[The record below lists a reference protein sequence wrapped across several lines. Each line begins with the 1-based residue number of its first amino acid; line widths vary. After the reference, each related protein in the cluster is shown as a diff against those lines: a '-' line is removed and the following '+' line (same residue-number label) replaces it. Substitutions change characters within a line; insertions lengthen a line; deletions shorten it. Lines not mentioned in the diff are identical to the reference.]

1 VTHLTTRQSAAFPTV
16 AILRKGGPKVKKEGK
31 EAMGADLNDRFRV
44 DWLPGVDPE
53 VKKLFEAIYH
63 TDQPHTLRA
72 MIAFPNVFQA
82 WDNTN
87 EAYWGTSRFAH
98 ADNERYLFLFN
109 PFTWQ
114 PIIEHG
120 EPFKPFIPGEALMFE
135 NKQGE
140 QKAFKLKSTTRF
152 DLFLPE
158 LVGVFVT
165 FQIKT
170 NASGDLINLRRNLAA
185 IQAAADALGQHTGAA
200 GIPIIVSRREDVVQW
215 HKAPGQ
221 TVPVKKWL
229 IDIRPDAASKWAQTF
244 AERLAAL
251 ALAMPLSVEEDP
263 AGDVDLVGGE
273 DGEGTEPANLSAPA
287 PSPSHLPVETSA
299 EAETLA
305 EAPAGPSEKTVDPL
319 RPKAANDYSTFWVV
333 VVPKL
338 AEANKHIPGATFKGL
353 AKAAMDESGNDAIAA
368 YELLRQ
374 KIEAVEQP
382 A

>member
-1 VTHLTTRQSAAFPTV
+1 VTHSTTRQSAAFPTA
-16 AILRKGGPKVKKEGK
+16 AILRKGGPKVKKDGK
-31 EAMGADLNDRFRV
+31 EVMGPDLNDRFRV
-44 DWLPGVDPE
+44 DWLPGVDP
-53 VKKLFEAIYH
+53 VVQKMFDDIYH

-82 WDNTN
+82 WDSLN
-87 EAYWGTSRFAH
+87 EAYWGASRFAH
-98 ADNERYLFLFN
+98 ADNERYLSLFN

-114 PIIEHG
+114 PIIVHG
-120 EPFKPFIPGEALMFE
+120 EPFKPFIPGEILMFE

-140 QKAFKLKSTTRF
+140 QKAFKLKPTTRF

-185 IQAAADALGQHTGAA
+185 IQAAADALGQRTGAA

-263 AGDVDLVGGE
+263 SGDVDPIGEE
-273 DGEGTEPANLSAPA
+273 DGGGAEPTNISTPAPEPAPLTVDTTGAA
-287 PSPSHLPVETSA
+287 V
-299 EAETLA
+299 TLA
-305 EAPAGPSEKTVDPL
+305 DVPAGPAEQTVDPL

-338 AEANKHIPGATFKGL
+338 AEVNKHISGATFKTL
-353 AKAAMDESGNDAIAA
+353 AKASMDESGNDAIAA

-374 KIEAVEQP
+374 KIEAVGQP